1 MSPRHTTSE
10 VRRDLIGK
18 LARSRDF
25 SISLI
30 LHLIL
35 VLSFGTKILID
46 VAKEPP
52 EMTTDQENFVQ
63 PRETAKQSPRNEE
76 TPTPQ
81 IPGEFQQP
89 SQAIPLDTILSRLP
103 QPREIVP
110 PIIGPAALKNTPAL
124 DPGILRP
131 LPAPDAGKLSRAEAE
146 AMQIFRKDWVTPSSG
161 GRPPEYQFTAYIG
174 QYGRGNWNSTN
185 QITNNKVESGSLPN
199 LLYFMSAFSKNKVKT
214 NYQNVK
220 AIRLDSDELFSKNP
234 PFVFLTGT
242 RDFEL
247 TTQEIENLR
256 KYLMVG
262 GAVWGDSSVPGKN
275 SRFDIAFRREMKKV
289 VGNVDANWE
298 KLSPQH
304 PIFTKSFFPE
314 VRDVPAGLNSYREP
328 VEVLKMHGEIAVVY
342 TANDYGNMWQVGL
355 DKSGQIDLRRNEHG
369 AYVATNEKIWGN
381 RDIYLRNLSEDSLK
395 QTYKFGTNIVIH
407 LLNRWENLRSGS
419 HL

>member
-10 VRRDLIGK
+10 VRRNLIGK

-52 EMTTDQENFVQ
+52 EMTTDQETFVQ
-63 PRETAKQSPRNEE
+63 PRDTAKRSPGKEE
-76 TPTPQ
+76 VPTPQ
-81 IPGEFQQP
+81 MPDQFQQP
-89 SQAIPLDTILSRLP
+89 SQQIPLETILSRLP
-103 QPREIVP
+103 QPHEVAPPAIPNPVGLPDRLDIVQP
-110 PIIGPAALKNTPAL
+110 QPRT
-124 DPGILRP
+124 
-131 LPAPDAGKLSRAEAE
+131 PDAGKLTAGQKQAIDE
-146 AMQIFRKDWVTPSSG
+146 FRIWETK
-161 GRPPEYQFTAYIG
+161 PPGSKLMEYQFTAYIG
-174 QYGRGNWNSTN
+174 QYGKGDWNSTN
-185 QITNNKVESGSLPN
+185 SIVNNKIENGSLPN
-199 LLYFMSAFSKNKVKT
+199 LLYFMSAFSKNRVKT
-214 NYQNVK
+214 NSQNVK
-220 AIRLDSDELFSKNP
+220 AIRLDSDEIFSVKP
-234 PFVFLTGT
+234 PFIFLTGT
-242 RDFEL
+242 QDFEL
-247 TTQEIENLR
+247 SAQEVENLR

-262 GAVWGDSSVPGKN
+262 GAIWGDSSVPGKN
-275 SRFDIAFRREMKKV
+275 SRFDIAFRREMKRV
-289 VGNVDANWE
+289 IPDVDKTWE
-298 KLSPQH
+298 RIPAQH

-328 VEVLKMHGEIAVVY
+328 VEVLTLHGQIAVVY

-369 AYVATNEKIWGN
+369 AYIATNERIWGN

-419 HL
+419 RL